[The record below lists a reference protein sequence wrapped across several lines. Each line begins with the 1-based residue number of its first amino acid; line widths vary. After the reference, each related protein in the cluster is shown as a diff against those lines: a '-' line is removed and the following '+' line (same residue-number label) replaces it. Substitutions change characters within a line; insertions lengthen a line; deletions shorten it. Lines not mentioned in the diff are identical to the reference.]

1 MKRVADPSKDKQNRS
16 TMASLFAERSEK
28 VTQVVKVDFG
38 RSGGSDVS
46 RCVADIEAKGAKKN
60 APIRRRTFQ
69 QKEREER
76 SSRVLPDHQKGPTPV
91 EEGRT
96 STVVFDLIKGS
107 GACTFE
113 TAARFSL
120 ESGLSAPAIPRSAKN
135 NIQNSRR
142 DFSFL

>member
-1 MKRVADPSKDKQNRS
+1 
-16 TMASLFAERSEK
+16 MASLFTERSKK
-28 VTQVVKVDFG
+28 VTQAVQVDFG

-60 APIRRRTFQ
+60 VPIRRRTLQ

-76 SSRVLPDHQKGPTPV
+76 SSRVLSDLQEGPTPV
-91 EEGRT
+91 EKGRT
-96 STVVFDLIKGS
+96 STVVLHFIKGR
-107 GACTFE
+107 GARTFE

-135 NIQNSRR
+135 NIENSRR